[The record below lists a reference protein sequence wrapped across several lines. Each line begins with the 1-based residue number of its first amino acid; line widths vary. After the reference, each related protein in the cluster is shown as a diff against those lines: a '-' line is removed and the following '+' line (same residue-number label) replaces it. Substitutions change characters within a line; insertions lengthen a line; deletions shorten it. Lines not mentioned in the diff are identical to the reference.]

1 MTRMKKNHIV
11 LLLLSVFVSQVMMGQ
26 AISQNDT
33 LYFGGV
39 SKKQD
44 SRVAV
49 SSVQLGIYYQF
60 KQQAMHDDELV
71 TLTDTMLLVS
81 GASASLYFDPSYR
94 DNLFAWQSN
103 SRSIARKAKG
113 GQTNETAEE
122 IMEMMNSAQETMDG
136 TIGDPVH
143 IYKDRRSKAITSVL
157 VSMPM
162 SDCQQAMDAYSSWII
177 GSETATIMGY
187 PCQKATGRIGGRNYT
202 AWFTVEIPISDGP
215 WKFSGLPGMI
225 LKVEDDGQHFC
236 YEAIGLEQY
245 DNAYIMK
252 DKADFQSCTAEEF
265 AKMADKSKREHR
277 CCFLYGEKLFWVT
290 KVPYLYQ
297 PIEL

>member
-1 MTRMKKNHIV
+1 MKKNHIV

-103 SRSIARKAKG
+103 SRSIARKGRADERDSRRDHG
-113 GQTNETAEE
+113 NDEF
-122 IMEMMNSAQETMDG
+122 G
-136 TIGDPVH
+136 TGDNGWH
-143 IYKDRRSKAITSVL
+143 HWRSSPHL
-157 VSMPM
+157 
-162 SDCQQAMDAYSSWII
+162 
-177 GSETATIMGY
+177 
-187 PCQKATGRIGGRNYT
+187 
-202 AWFTVEIPISDGP
+202 
-215 WKFSGLPGMI
+215 
-225 LKVEDDGQHFC
+225 
-236 YEAIGLEQY
+236 
-245 DNAYIMK
+245 
-252 DKADFQSCTAEEF
+252 
-265 AKMADKSKREHR
+265 
-277 CCFLYGEKLFWVT
+277 
-290 KVPYLYQ
+290 
-297 PIEL
+297 